1 MVDKENEKKKSTS
14 LRSFFVCLSC
24 GRELLLINLL
34 FSAKKEEKPRNKIIS
49 VFGIS
54 FIPCY
59 NVM

>member
-1 MVDKENEKKKSTS
+1 MVDKENEKKNRP
-14 LRSFFVCLSC
+14 LVCLSC